1 MPSKDGLRVNG
12 LIKVPEVMVVDD
24 KGEQLGLLTVV
35 EAIELA
41 SARGLDLVEVAP
53 TAKPPVCRFMDY
65 GKFKYEKNKKA
76 HAAKRNQH
84 LIRLKEIK
92 ITPKTSEHD
101 YQFKLKHIKRFLN
114 EGNKAKVTVFFRGRQ
129 ITHVDLG
136 KVMLDRV
143 IEDTKD
149 IAAVGQ
155 EPKMEGRRMNIILEP
170 TTKWKPPPKE
180 PKEPKEP
187 KKQKEQK
194 EVKEIENAKD

>member
-1 MPSKDGLRVNG
+1 
-12 LIKVPEVMVVDD
+12 MVVDD
-24 KGEQLGLLTVV
+24 KGEQLGVLAVA
-35 EAIELA
+35 EAMEIAA
-41 SARGLDLVEVAP
+41 SRGLDLVEVAP

-65 GKFKYEKNKKA
+65 GKFKYEKSKKA

-92 ITPKTSEHD
+92 ITPKTNEHD
-101 YQFKLKHIKRFLN
+101 YQFKLKHIKRFLR

-129 ITHVDLG
+129 ITHVELG

-170 TTKWKPPPKE
+170 TNKWKPP

-194 EVKEIENAKD
+194 EEKSAKD

>member
-1 MPSKDGLRVNG
+1 
-12 LIKVPEVMVVDD
+12 MVIDD
-24 KGEQLGLLTVV
+24 EGKQLGLIAVP
-35 EAIELA
+35 EAVELA
-41 SARGLDLVEVAP
+41 SAKGLDLVEVAP
-53 TAKPPVCRFMDY
+53 AATPPVCRFMDY

-76 HAAKRNQH
+76 HAAKKNQH

-143 IEDTKD
+143 IEDTKELAT
-149 IAAVGQ
+149 IGQ
-155 EPKMEGRRMNIILEP
+155 MPKMEGRRMNIILEP
-170 TTKWKPPPKE
+170 VHKGKPPAKE
-180 PKEPKEP
+180 VKEVKEP
-187 KKQKEQK
+187 KKQKK
-194 EVKEIENAKD
+194 VKDAEN